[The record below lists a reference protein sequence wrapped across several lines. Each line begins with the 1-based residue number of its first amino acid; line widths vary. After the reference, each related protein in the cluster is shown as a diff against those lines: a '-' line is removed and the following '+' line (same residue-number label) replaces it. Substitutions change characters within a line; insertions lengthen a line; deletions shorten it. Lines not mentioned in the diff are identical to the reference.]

1 MPVVE
6 FLVRR
11 GANVNHA
18 NSTGNTAL
26 HFAMSFDTSGQMG
39 EFLINNGAD
48 DSIENKEGLSPC
60 EQKKEKK
67 KKRLIAGRRPWLD
80 TLCTTTSTHI

>member
-60 EQKKEKK
+60 ECAVAAAPS
-67 KKRLIAGRRPWLD
+67 RFHGDSIHTWLNGVVVP
-80 TLCTTTSTHI
+80 